1 MILIRTTFDR
11 HILLSVVLALFLL
24 VGCAS
29 TQNTTDDRTER
40 PTNVILMISDG
51 AGPATATMARD
62 YARAVL
68 GRDGL
73 ALDQIVVGTAQTY
86 ATDSRITDSAAG
98 ATAFSAGV
106 KTYNGAIAMDTLRRP
121 VATILEAA
129 EMRGMAT
136 GLVAT
141 SRVTHATPA
150 SFASHVPSRSME
162 NEIAEQMIGKGVDVI
177 FGGGRRHFLS
187 ESAGGARTDG
197 RDLLEASRELGYEV
211 ISTKEDFGGSLTTPV
226 LGLFTVSDMSYDI
239 DRSPSEEPS
248 LAEMT
253 AKALDLLEDDPDG
266 FFLMVEGSRIDH
278 AGHGNDAAA
287 HLHDMLAYDAAF
299 AAALDFARRD
309 GRTLV
314 ISVADHETGG
324 LTLGRRGASGWNPD
338 VLSRVRA
345 SHGPIV
351 SQLTEGADFESVLAT
366 YAGIDDLSDEERELF
381 ETPGTESGAL
391 DAALTQVVG
400 HRAGVGWTTGGHTA
414 VDVNLYAFGPG
425 RESFIGN
432 FDNAEVG
439 RRIAELMGLDLAS
452 ATVALQ

>member
-1 MILIRTTFDR
+1 MTSVRTFLDR
-11 HILLSVVLALFLL
+11 HNLFSVVLALFLFG
-24 VGCAS
+24 GCAS
-29 TQNTTDDRTER
+29 AQSTQDDGAER

-51 AGPATATMARD
+51 TGPATITMARD

-73 ALDQIVVGTAQTY
+73 ALDQILVGTAQTF

-98 ATAFSAGV
+98 ATAFSSGV

-129 EMRGMAT
+129 EARGMAT

-177 FGGGRRHFLS
+177 FGGGRRHFLP
-187 ESAGGARTDG
+187 ESADGQRTDG
-197 RDLLEASRELGYEV
+197 RDLLETGRELGYQV
-211 ISTKEDFGGSLTTPV
+211 LATKEDIEGPLTTPV

-239 DRSPSEEPS
+239 DRNTSEEPS
-248 LAEMT
+248 LTEMT
-253 AKALDLLEDDPDG
+253 VTALDLLDDDPDG

-278 AGHGNDAAA
+278 AAHGNDAAA
-287 HLHDMLAYDAAF
+287 HLHDMLAYDAAVG
-299 AAALDFARRD
+299 AALDFARRD

-324 LTLGRRGASGWNPD
+324 LTLGRRGASGWNPE

-351 SQLTEGADFESVLAT
+351 GQLTDGADFESVLAT
-366 YAGIDDLSDEERELF
+366 YARIDDLSDEERELF
-381 ETPGTESGAL
+381 ETAGTETGPL
-391 DAALTQVVG
+391 NAALTQVVG

-439 RRIAELMGLDLAS
+439 RQIAQLMGLDLAS
-452 ATVALQ
+452 ATVALR